1 MVVVYVKV
9 PASTMLRRVCFTT
22 DRTPATLSSKPN
34 MVLSK
39 RDPVSST
46 EMVVVK
52 RVRIFLAPLPVIIPN
67 LLRILYAPAL
77 LTSVLFHF
85 KNTVSE
91 SISSSRA

>member
-1 MVVVYVKV
+1 
-9 PASTMLRRVCFTT
+9 
-22 DRTPATLSSKPN
+22 
-34 MVLSK
+34 
-39 RDPVSST
+39 
-46 EMVVVK
+46 
-52 RVRIFLAPLPVIIPN
+52 VIIPN